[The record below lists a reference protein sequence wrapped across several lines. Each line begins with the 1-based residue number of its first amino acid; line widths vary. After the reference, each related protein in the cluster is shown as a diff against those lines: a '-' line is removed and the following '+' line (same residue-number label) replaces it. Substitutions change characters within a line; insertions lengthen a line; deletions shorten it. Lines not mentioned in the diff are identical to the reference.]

1 MDFEK
6 EKEGFID
13 VIGGNLWY
21 RIAGFEKKGVPLLI
35 LHGGPG
41 APHDYLEPIEALSD
55 ERSVIFYDQ
64 LGCGNSDKPED
75 RTLWTIEHYIEEIV
89 SIRTAL
95 GLEKIN
101 ILGQSWGSMLA
112 VDYMLTRKP
121 AGIMSLIC
129 SGPCL
134 STSRF
139 VADQKLYLL
148 QFPDDIQN
156 VIFESE
162 SSGNFD
168 SPEYQEA
175 ILKYYKRHVCR
186 LDQWPD
192 CMNRTIEKMGHAV
205 YEYMWGPSEFTMKG
219 TLKNYERAERLKEIK
234 IPVLFTCGQYDEA
247 TPSTTNY
254 YHDMLPGSKM
264 VIFENSSHNHH
275 IEQPE
280 EYITAIR
287 KFLRGTEKNSSNK

>member
-13 VIGGNLWY
+13 V
-21 RIAGFEKKGVPLLI
+21 KGVPLLI

-75 RTLWTIEHYIEEIV
+75 RTLWTIEHYVEEIV
-89 SIRTAL
+89 SIRTVL
-95 GLEKIN
+95 GLEKIH

-112 VDYMLTRKP
+112 VDYMPTRKP

-134 STSRF
+134 SASRF

-148 QFPDDIQN
+148 QFPDDIRN

-162 SSGNFD
+162 SSENFD

-287 KFLRGTEKNSSNK
+287 KFLRGTEKKQF